1 MVEAGSNVSLGC
13 PGMTRNTY
21 VVQLEWRCQG
31 RCGGQKSR
39 SRAPTSADSED
50 EVILLKYV
58 KDQKT
63 RVLTSPDRISLDRD
77 MFGLAFN
84 PVADRDEGRYL
95 CLINNRPVPDAV
107 IKLNV
112 LGRPNHF
119 CLHLEKLQLTCPDLL
134 APINFSGLDKSINRL
149 RHVLPQNT

>member
-21 VVQLEWRCQG
+21 VVQLEWRCRG
-31 RCGGQKSR
+31 RCGGQKSK
-39 SRAPTSADSED
+39 SRAVTSMTADSK

-58 KDQKT
+58 KDQDTK
-63 RVLTSPDRISLDRD
+63 VLVSPDRIRLDRD

-84 PVADRDEGRYL
+84 PVFDRDEGRYL
-95 CLINNRPVPDAV
+95 CLINNRPVPDAI

-112 LGRPNHF
+112 LG
-119 CLHLEKLQLTCPDLL
+119 KLGLINPQL
-134 APINFSGLDKSINRL
+134 
-149 RHVLPQNT
+149 